1 MRGLRILVYRLGG
14 LFQRSRRDH
23 ELDEEIES
31 NLQLQISDNI
41 AAGMSADDARRQAL
55 IKLGGIDQTKEAY
68 REQRGLPLLDSLSQD
83 LSYAARVLRKSP
95 GYTSVAV
102 LTLAL
107 GIGANAAIFSI
118 VYGVLLQPLPYKDPG
133 RLVVVNETKKGPGWS
148 GFAMLGV
155 SPPDFHAF
163 RERNRSF
170 EKVAAYSP
178 GSMVVRIGQ
187 QSERVDSLQATHELF
202 SVLGREPML
211 GRSFRADE
219 EIAGNNHV
227 VVISWRLWQKEFAG
241 NGSALGRTLT
251 LDRQMPSTVDTEK
264 YVVIGIMPPSF
275 DFPVDSETD
284 LWMPLTVSSDPNLQ
298 GATYLPMIGR
308 LKPGVSTAQAEAD
321 LQSIANGQKP
331 YQWMVVL
338 DQLAD
343 NVVSKVRPSLWMLF
357 GAVVFVLLIAAANMA
372 SLALSRVSARQKEA
386 AVRLALGAGRWR
398 LARALLIESMLLA
411 TLASTVG
418 LLIARLGMTAM
429 LSIAP
434 STLPRLANVHLSLPV
449 LVFTFLAAVVTGLL
463 LGAAPAW
470 RAGRTDLQQ
479 AMKEGSPTLTG
490 RQPLQTAM
498 VGFEVV
504 LAVVLLV
511 GAGLMI
517 RTMAKLRS
525 VDLGFDPHH
534 ILTAEILLPQGSYST
549 GTQQL
554 EFFDELLDRISKL
567 PGVVAASGGTK
578 FPMSRGRM
586 EFSLVH
592 YGDDGKA
599 RQTLVGGF
607 SSITPNYFRGLGLH
621 VKSGRD
627 FTDADNADATP
638 VGIVNEALVRIMWQ
652 DRNPMGQKLPNG
664 FTKQA
669 VTIVGVAPDMHFDG
683 IDKGA
688 RPELFVPFAQKPWGF
703 MRLIV
708 RTERDPLALAPSI
721 GAQVRAIDDAQTLDK
736 VRTFDEVLHDST
748 ADRRFYMLLL
758 SIFAALSLVLAA
770 IGVFGVVSYAVT
782 QRTHEIG
789 VRRAFGASD
798 AQIMTMVLRKGLL
811 PAVLGLIVG
820 SVGALALTRVLRN
833 LLFGI
838 SSTDPLTFAA
848 VPAALIIAALAACW
862 FPARRAAHVDPMAA
876 LRYE

>member
-554 EFFDELLDRISKL
+554 EFFDELLDRICKL

>member
-1 MRGLRILVYRLGG
+1 MRGLRILLYRVAGF
-14 LFQRSRRDH
+14 FQRSRRDH
-23 ELDEEIES
+23 ELEEEIES
-31 NLQLQISDNI
+31 NLQFQVSDNI
-41 AAGMSADDARRQAL
+41 AAGMSADEARRQAL
-55 IKLGGIDQTKEAY
+55 IKLGGVDQTKELY

-83 LSYAARVLRKSP
+83 VRYAARVLRKSP
-95 GYTSVAV
+95 GYTVVAV

-133 RLVVVNETKKGPGWS
+133 RLVVINETKKGPEWS

-155 SPPDFHAF
+155 SPPDFRAF

-170 EKVAAYSP
+170 EKVGAYSP
-178 GSMVVRIGQ
+178 GSMVVRIGR
-187 QSERVDSLQATHELF
+187 QSERVYSLQATHELF

-211 GRSFRADE
+211 GRGFREDE

-241 NGSALGRTLT
+241 DDNALGRTLT

-284 LWMPLTVSSDPNLQ
+284 LWMPLTVPRDPDLQ
-298 GATYLPMIGR
+298 GATYLPMVGR
-308 LKPGVSTAQAEAD
+308 LKPGVSMTKAEAD

-331 YQWMVVL
+331 FQWMVVL
-338 DQLAD
+338 DQLGD
-343 NVVSKVRPSLWMLF
+343 NVVSRVRPSLWMLF

-372 SLALSRVSARQKEA
+372 SLAVSRVSARQKEA

-398 LARALLIESMLLA
+398 LARALLIESVLLA
-411 TLASTVG
+411 TLAATVG
-418 LLIARLGMTAM
+418 LLIARFSTTAM

-434 STLPRLANVHLSLPV
+434 STLPRLANVHLSVPV
-449 LVFTFLAAVVTGLL
+449 LAFTFLAAIFTGLL

-534 ILTAEILLPQGSYST
+534 TLTAEILLPQGSYSSS
-549 GTQQL
+549 TQQL
-554 EFFDELLDRISKL
+554 EFFDELLDRIGKL
-567 PGVVAASGGTK
+567 PGVLEASGGTK

-607 SSITPNYFRGLGLH
+607 SSITPNYFRALGLH
-621 VKSGRD
+621 LMGGRE
-627 FTDADNADATP
+627 FTDADNADAPP
-638 VGIVNEALVRIMWQ
+638 VGIVNQALVRIMWP
-652 DRNPMGQKLPNG
+652 DRNPIGQKLPNG

-669 VTIVGVAPDMHFDG
+669 VTVIGVAPDMHFDG

-688 RPELFVPFAQKPWGF
+688 RPELFVPFAQKPWDF
-703 MRLIV
+703 MRLVV
-708 RTERDPLALAPSI
+708 RTERDPLALASSI
-721 GAQVRAIDDAQTLDK
+721 RAQLRAIDDAQTLDK

-748 ADRRFYMLLL
+748 ADRRFYMVLL
-758 SIFAALSLVLAA
+758 SIFAALSLALAA
-770 IGVFGVVSYAVT
+770 IGVFGVVSYSVT

-838 SSTDPLTFAA
+838 SNTDPLTFAA

-862 FPARRAAHVDPMAA
+862 LPARRAARVDPMAA

>member
-372 SLALSRVSARQKEA
+372 SLALSRVSAPERGCSPISVGRGPMATCTRA
-386 AVRLALGAGRWR
+386 ADRVHAAGYAGLDRRPADRAPRHDGDAQHRALNSAATGQCPSQSSRFGIYVFGRCR
-398 LARALLIESMLLA
+398 YRTLARRRPGLA
-411 TLASTVG
+411 RRPNGPAAS
-418 LLIARLGMTAM
+418 
-429 LSIAP
+429 
-434 STLPRLANVHLSLPV
+434 
-449 LVFTFLAAVVTGLL
+449 
-463 LGAAPAW
+463 
-470 RAGRTDLQQ
+470 D
-479 AMKEGSPTLTG
+479 EG
-490 RQPLQTAM
+490 RQSDAHRPPAATDRH
-498 VGFEVV
+498 GW
-504 LAVVLLV
+504 
-511 GAGLMI
+511 
-517 RTMAKLRS
+517 LRS
-525 VDLGFDPHH
+525 CTGCGSAGGSGPDDPHH
-534 ILTAEILLPQGSYST
+534 GQAPVGRFGIRP
-549 GTQQL
+549 
-554 EFFDELLDRISKL
+554 
-567 PGVVAASGGTK
+567 ASH
-578 FPMSRGRM
+578 P
-586 EFSLVH
+586 H
-592 YGDDGKA
+592 C
-599 RQTLVGGF
+599 
-607 SSITPNYFRGLGLH
+607 
-621 VKSGRD
+621 RD
-627 FTDADNADATP
+627 FTAA
-638 VGIVNEALVRIMWQ
+638 
-652 DRNPMGQKLPNG
+652 GQL
-664 FTKQA
+664 
-669 VTIVGVAPDMHFDG
+669 
-683 IDKGA
+683 
-688 RPELFVPFAQKPWGF
+688 
-703 MRLIV
+703 
-708 RTERDPLALAPSI
+708 
-721 GAQVRAIDDAQTLDK
+721 
-736 VRTFDEVLHDST
+736 LH
-748 ADRRFYMLLL
+748 RY
-758 SIFAALSLVLAA
+758 AA
-770 IGVFGVVSYAVT
+770 IGVF
-782 QRTHEIG
+782 R
-789 VRRAFGASD
+789 
-798 AQIMTMVLRKGLL
+798 
-811 PAVLGLIVG
+811 
-820 SVGALALTRVLRN
+820 
-833 LLFGI
+833 
-838 SSTDPLTFAA
+838 
-848 VPAALIIAALAACW
+848 
-862 FPARRAAHVDPMAA
+862 
-876 LRYE
+876 